1 VTTETLKNR
10 AIIYTLAGL
19 ILAGVIAYG
28 IWLTA
33 PSTAIYISIGW
44 FVIVMALLL
53 WGNRFLNSKFD
64 KILPWKRW
72 GNFRFFTL
80 LFIGLVYLLI
90 VINVT
95 YILLKV
101 AMTADPPTHGQIM
114 VTNVL
119 GACIFIPI
127 FSISFSL
134 HFLKHWRKSE
144 LEAEKIQKANIRTQ
158 LNSLKTQL
166 DPHFLFNNLNI
177 LSALIDQDTKKS
189 KTFIENFAEVYRS
202 LLRSKSDDLITLKEE
217 LEFIDAYIFLIRTR
231 FENHVQFTVNINPS
245 SQGRMLPP
253 LTLQLLIENAI
264 KHNSIDEK
272 NPLAI
277 HLLQMNE
284 DYIIVSNS
292 LNEARVKD
300 NRKGSGLDNI
310 RERYAYFTDKAIRI
324 VKTSSHFEVHIPL
337 LDIEQH

>member
-10 AIIYTLAGL
+10 TVIYTLAAL
-19 ILAGVIAYG
+19 ILAGIAAYG
-28 IWLTA
+28 FWLTQ
-33 PSTAIYISIGW
+33 PSTAVYISVGW
-44 FVIVMALLL
+44 FVLVGVLLW

-72 GNFRFFTL
+72 GNFRFFIL
-80 LFIGLVYLLI
+80 LLIGLIYLLV
-90 VINVT
+90 VINLT

-101 AMTADPPTHGQIM
+101 LMTTDPPTPGQM
-114 VTNVL
+114 VVTNVF
-119 GACIFIPI
+119 GACIFIPV
-127 FSISFSL
+127 FSIYFSL

-177 LSALIDQDTKKS
+177 LSALIDQDPKKS

-217 LEFIDAYIFLIRTR
+217 LEFIDAYIFLILTR
-231 FENHVQFTVNINPS
+231 FEDHVQFTVNLNPS
-245 SQGRMLPP
+245 SESRMLPP

-264 KHNSIDEK
+264 KHNTIDEK
-272 NPLAI
+272 NPLTI
-277 HLLQMNE
+277 HVLQMDE

-292 LNEARVKD
+292 LNETRVKD
-300 NRKGSGLDNI
+300 DRKGSGLDNI

-324 VKTSSHFEVHIPL
+324 AKTSSHFEVHIPL